1 MTLRST
7 IIFATLLGATAAN
20 AVDFNRDIRP
30 VLSDKCFA
38 CHGPDAAHVKGDL
51 RLDLR
56 DSAIKKHED
65 GHAAIV
71 PGKPE
76 ESELIA
82 RITAT
87 DPDDI
92 MPPTDF
98 HKEIKPEEVKTLR
111 QWIQEGAKYEKHWAY
126 QNLDWPEIPGAQ
138 AKLVRNSID
147 RFIQTPL
154 SAQGMRPSPEA
165 DRRTLVRR
173 LSFDLL
179 GLPPT
184 PDQVDKFINDKS
196 PKAYENLVDAL
207 LKSPHYGERMA
218 VYWLDLVRY
227 ADTRGYHGDQH
238 QDITPYRDYV
248 INAFNRNYPF
258 DRFTAEQLAG
268 DLLPEPTMEQKIAS
282 GYNKLLMTT
291 TEGGAQPKEYIAKYA
306 ADRVRNASTV
316 WLGSTLGCA
325 ECHDHKYDPFTQ
337 KDFYSF
343 AAFFADVK
351 ETPVGGLT
359 SIIKLPTDAETKKLK
374 DLNAKIS
381 PVEKE
386 IRDSLAKI
394 KYEEPSQ
401 DELKQHVAK
410 KQEEAENSYQAA
422 VAKYQKSRETIII
435 DDAKPDCKTVR
446 HNKDTQPFTW
456 DEKEKASGKQ
466 SWTRTAKGLAQDV
479 FDHLKQPIEVQKG
492 DRFFIDVR
500 LSPHDTPKAIMLQFR
515 SKNWDHRA
523 NWGDITAIGY
533 GGKSK
538 NAKKSDL
545 GKLPQPDEWTRLE
558 IPIEKVNLKPGDKI
572 VSIATTLYGGTVHWD
587 KLGHLKVNDPK
598 KAPKKTKKDPLEF
611 EGQLSL
617 ASWEKWKKKD
627 KYKGIDRNLK
637 NLLTKAA
644 DKRSD
649 KDQDKILKH
658 YLEHVW
664 QPRRAYYAGLHKKL
678 NPLKKER
685 DTTDKGI
692 LRTMISEKIDQPR
705 MLRVL
710 PRGNW
715 LDDSGNPLL
724 PAVPASLGKVGL
736 KPKQE
741 RATRTDL
748 AAWLTS
754 RDNPLVARVFMN
766 RLWKIMFG
774 RGIAPSLD
782 DFGMQGKNP
791 SHPELLDWLAM
802 EFIASGWDVKH
813 MIKLIALSHTYRQ
826 TSYADEQL
834 LKSDPYND
842 LFARQGRFRVEAE
855 MVRDNA
861 LKVSGLLVD
870 AIGGRSVKPYQPKGY
885 WVHLNFPKRT
895 YKSDEGDK
903 QYRRGLYTYWCR
915 TFLHPSLAAFDASTR
930 EECIVERVRSN
941 TPQQALVLLNDP
953 TYVEAAR
960 TFAEQIIDQG
970 GKTKADKITYAYRQ
984 ALNRKP
990 TAEEQKLLGALFD
1003 NHLQQYAKDEKAA
1016 EELLKTGLRETE
1028 STADQAQ
1035 LAAWTSIARVIFNLH
1050 EFITRQ

>member
-1 MTLRST
+1 MNLRR
-7 IIFATLLGATAAN
+7 IIAVASILSATALN

-38 CHGPDAAHVKGDL
+38 CHGPDAAHVKADL

-56 DSAIKKHED
+56 ENAVKKPKD

-71 PGKPE
+71 PSDPDQ
-76 ESELIA
+76 SELIA

-87 DPDDI
+87 DTEDI
-92 MPPTDF
+92 MPPIDF
-98 HKEIKPEEVKTLR
+98 HKAITPAEVKALR
-111 QWIQEGAKYEKHWAY
+111 QWIKDGAKYEKHWAY
-126 QNLDWPEIPGAQ
+126 QTLDWPQVP
-138 AKLVRNSID
+138 KKKTPPVRSTID
-147 RFIQTPL
+147 SFVQSKDIKP
-154 SAQGMRPSPEA
+154 APEA
-165 DRRTLVRR
+165 DRRTLARR

-184 PDQVDKFINDKS
+184 ADQVDKFINDKS

-218 VYWLDLVRY
+218 AYWLDLVRY

-291 TEGGAQPKEYIAKYA
+291 TEGGAQAKEYIAKYA

-359 SIIKLPTDAETKKLK
+359 SIIKLPTEAETKKLA
-374 DLNAKIS
+374 DLNSKIH
-381 PVEKE
+381 PLEKE
-386 IRDSLAKI
+386 IKDSLAKI
-394 KYEEPSQ
+394 KYEEPSK
-401 DELKQHVAK
+401 DDVKKHVAK
-410 KQEEAENSYQAA
+410 KQAEAKAA
-422 VAKYQKSRETIII
+422 AEKARETIIV
-435 DDAKPDCKTVR
+435 DDQQPACQTVR
-446 HNKDTQPFTW
+446 ANKDTHSFKW
-456 DEKEKASGKQ
+456 DTKEKASGKQ
-466 SWTRTAKGLAQDV
+466 SWIRTSMGLAQDV
-479 FDHLKQPIEVQKG
+479 FDYLKKPIEVQKG
-492 DRFFIDVR
+492 DSFFISVHLD
-500 LSPHDTPKAIMLQFR
+500 PDNPPKAIMLQFR
-515 SKNWDHRA
+515 TDNWNHRA
-523 NWGDITAIGY
+523 NWGDISAIGY
-533 GGKSK
+533 GGKSE
-538 NAKKSDL
+538 NAKKTDM
-545 GKLPQPDEWTRLE
+545 GQLPKPGEWTRLE
-558 IPIEKVNLKPGDKI
+558 VPIAKIKMKPGSKV
-572 VSIATTLYGGTVHWD
+572 VSIACTLASGTVHWD
-587 KLGHLKVNDPK
+587 KLGHAKPKDPK
-598 KAPKKTKKDPLEF
+598 AAKKKDPLEL

-627 KYKGIDRNLK
+627 KYKGLDRTIKGLVS
-637 NLLTKAA
+637 KAA

-649 KDQDKILKH
+649 KDQDKLLKH

-664 QPRRAYYAGLHKKL
+664 QPKRAYFAGLHKKL
-678 NPLKKER
+678 NPLKKDR

-692 LRTMISEKIDQPR
+692 LRTMIAEKLPTPR

-715 LDDSGNPLL
+715 LDDSGDPLL
-724 PAVPASLGKVGL
+724 PAVPASLGKVNI
-736 KPKQE
+736 KKDQN

-754 RDNPLVARVFMN
+754 KENPLVARVFMN

-774 RGIAPSLD
+774 RGLAPTLD

-791 SHPELLDWLAM
+791 THPELLDWLAM

-813 MIKLIALSHTYRQ
+813 MVKVIAMSHTYRQ
-826 TSYADEQL
+826 SSFADEAQL
-834 LKSDPYND
+834 KTDPYND
-842 LFARQGRFRVEAE
+842 LLARQGRFRVDAE

-870 AIGGRSVKPYQPKGY
+870 TIGGRSVKPYQPKGY

-895 YKSDEGDK
+895 YKHDEGD
-903 QYRRGLYTYWCR
+903 
-915 TFLHPSLAAFDASTR
+915 
-930 EECIVERVRSN
+930 
-941 TPQQALVLLNDP
+941 
-953 TYVEAAR
+953 
-960 TFAEQIIDQG
+960 
-970 GKTKADKITYAYRQ
+970 
-984 ALNRKP
+984 
-990 TAEEQKLLGALFD
+990 
-1003 NHLQQYAKDEKAA
+1003 
-1016 EELLKTGLRETE
+1016 
-1028 STADQAQ
+1028 
-1035 LAAWTSIARVIFNLH
+1035 
-1050 EFITRQ
+1050 